1 MSQKSEKY
9 AHKGLALN
17 QRGSFDQKAKDFV
30 LAAHGG
36 DTPETYQKLREQA
49 GGQPDLEVLANSI
62 AFMNKLAS
70 QPKRKRER
78 K

>member
-1 MSQKSEKY
+1 MSQKLEKY
-9 AHKGLALN
+9 VHKGLALN
-17 QRGSFDQKAKDFV
+17 HRGSFDQKAKDFV
-30 LAAHGG
+30 LATHGG

-49 GGQPDLEVLANSI
+49 GGEPDWEVLAKSI

-70 QPKRKRER
+70 QPKRKKGR

>member
-49 GGQPDLEVLANSI
+49 GGQPDLEVLAKSI

>member
-9 AHKGLALN
+9 AHKGFALN

-30 LAAHGG
+30 LAANGG

-49 GGQPDLEVLANSI
+49 GGQPDLEVLAKSI

>member
-9 AHKGLALN
+9 LHKSFALN

-49 GGQPDLEVLANSI
+49 GGEPDWEVLAKSI

-70 QPKRKRER
+70 QPKKKRGRK
-78 K
+78 

>member
-9 AHKGLALN
+9 VHNGLALN
-17 QRGSFDQKAKDFV
+17 QRSSFDQKAKDFV

-36 DTPETYQKLREQA
+36 DTPETYHKLREQA
-49 GGQPDLEVLANSI
+49 VGEPDWEVLAISI
-62 AFMNKLAS
+62 AFMNKIAS
-70 QPKRKRER
+70 QPKRKMGR

>member
-9 AHKGLALN
+9 VHKGLALN

-30 LAAHGG
+30 LAAHVG
-36 DTPETYQKLREQA
+36 DTPETYHKLREQA
-49 GGQPDLEVLANSI
+49 GGEPDLEVLAKSI

>member
-9 AHKGLALN
+9 VHKGLAWN
-17 QRGSFDQKAKDFV
+17 QRGSFDQKAKDFAI
-30 LAAHGG
+30 AAHGG
-36 DTPETYQKLREQA
+36 DTPESYQKLREQA
-49 GGQPDLEVLANSI
+49 GGEPNWEVLAISI

-70 QPKRKRER
+70 PPKRKKGR

>member
-1 MSQKSEKY
+1 MSQNSENY
-9 AHKGLALN
+9 VHKGLAWK
-17 QRGSFDQKAKDFV
+17 QRGFFDQKVKDFV

-49 GGQPDLEVLANSI
+49 GGQPDLEVLAKSI

-70 QPKRKRER
+70 QPKKKRGRK
-78 K
+78 

>member
-9 AHKGLALN
+9 VRKGLALK
-17 QRGSFDQKAKDFV
+17 QRGSFDRKAKDFV

-36 DTPETYQKLREQA
+36 DTPEIYQKLREQA
-49 GGQPDLEVLANSI
+49 GGEPDWEELAINI
-62 AFMNKLAS
+62 ALMHELSS
-70 QPKRKRER
+70 QPLRKRGR

>member
-9 AHKGLALN
+9 GHKGLAWN

-36 DTPETYQKLREQA
+36 DTPEIYQKLREQA
-49 GGQPDLEVLANSI
+49 GGQPDLEVLAKSI

-70 QPKRKRER
+70 QPNRKKER

>member
-9 AHKGLALN
+9 VHNVLALN
-17 QRGSFDQKAKDFV
+17 QRGFFDQKAKDFV

-49 GGQPDLEVLANSI
+49 GGQPDLEVLAKSI

>member
-1 MSQKSEKY
+1 MSQKSENY
-9 AHKGLALN
+9 VHKGLALN

-49 GGQPDLEVLANSI
+49 GGQPDLEVLAKSI

>member
-9 AHKGLALN
+9 VHKDLAWK
-17 QRGSFDQKAKDFV
+17 QRSSCDQKAKDFV

-49 GGQPDLEVLANSI
+49 GGQPDLEVLAKSI

>member
-9 AHKGLALN
+9 PHKGIAWN

-36 DTPETYQKLREQA
+36 DTPESYQKLREQS
-49 GGQPDLEVLANSI
+49 GGQPDLEVLAKSI

>member
-9 AHKGLALN
+9 VHKGLALN

-49 GGQPDLEVLANSI
+49 GGQPDLEVLAKSI
-62 AFMNKLAS
+62 TFMNKLAS

>member
-1 MSQKSEKY
+1 MSQKSENY
-9 AHKGLALN
+9 VHKGFALR
-17 QRGSFDQKAKDFV
+17 QRGSIDQKAKDFV

-36 DTPETYQKLREQA
+36 DTPETYQKLREQP
-49 GGQPDLEVLANSI
+49 GGEPDLEVLAKSI
-62 AFMNKLAS
+62 GFVNKLAS

>member
-9 AHKGLALN
+9 VHKGLALN

-49 GGQPDLEVLANSI
+49 GGQPDLEVLAKSI

>member
-9 AHKGLALN
+9 VHKGLALN

-49 GGQPDLEVLANSI
+49 GGQPDLEVLAKSI

-70 QPKRKRER
+70 QPKKKRGRK
-78 K
+78 

>member
-9 AHKGLALN
+9 VHKGLALN

-36 DTPETYQKLREQA
+36 DTPETYQKLRGQA
-49 GGQPDLEVLANSI
+49 GGQPDLEVLAKSI

>member
-1 MSQKSEKY
+1 MSHKSEKY
-9 AHKGLALN
+9 VHKGLAWK
-17 QRGSFDQKAKDFV
+17 QRGSFDQRAKGFV

-36 DTPETYQKLREQA
+36 DTPETYQKLRGQA
-49 GGQPDLEVLANSI
+49 GGQPDLEVLAKSI

>member
-9 AHKGLALN
+9 VRKGLALN

-49 GGQPDLEVLANSI
+49 GGEPDLEVLAKSI